1 MERASKI
8 AYALINIDR
17 STDNPSPFICATLFS
32 VAPTVHCSL
41 HPSSRGCMMLRFNN
55 SGDRDAMVDLCP
67 IFHDGAC
74 LSPKRSEE
82 TSNCFDIEQK

>member
-1 MERASKI
+1 
-8 AYALINIDR
+8 
-17 STDNPSPFICATLFS
+17 
-32 VAPTVHCSL
+32 
-41 HPSSRGCMMLRFNN
+41 
-55 SGDRDAMVDLCP
+55 MVDLCP